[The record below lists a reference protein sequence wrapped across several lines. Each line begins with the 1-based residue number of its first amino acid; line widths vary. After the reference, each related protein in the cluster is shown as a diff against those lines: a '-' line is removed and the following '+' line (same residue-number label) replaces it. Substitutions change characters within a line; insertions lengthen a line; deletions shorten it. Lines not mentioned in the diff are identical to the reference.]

1 MTMHFSINYLL
12 VTLTIVLLATFPIMG
27 GTEILKT
34 TPVVQALSIVLL
46 VIFFLFQKRFDF
58 ISKPVWF
65 FVLFALLTPLLYL
78 IPIPMEIWDKL
89 PGHEIYT
96 QMAQWVNTQQ
106 PEDHI
111 NRTLSLIPYRTEHA
125 FFSMLPPLAIF
136 LTVAAL
142 PEQQKLF
149 IIYFVLAIAAAE
161 ASLAMIQFSTG
172 SEFFYFG
179 IPILKQGIAL
189 GTYPNPDHFV
199 LLMEIAIPLTLALV
213 AYELQHG
220 RKRNDDGSRSMLL
233 YIIYGILIVLFI
245 SAAFFSGSRAGIPLA
260 LLGAYLSYRVFMR
273 IKGRQHQVL
282 SIFIIITI
290 AVILLSFFNLTP
302 VINRFLSN
310 NPFLDGRWAIFSN
323 TWEGIKTFFPLG
335 SGPGTFPD
343 IYRIFQPIEQTG
355 FINHAHNDYLE
366 LLFETGL
373 LGVLFIN
380 VFFYLSIKRW
390 IKVKRFRVRQIHF
403 VRIGAGIS
411 IFVMLLHSILEFNMH
426 DVTNILFF
434 AVLAGIFFNHSKSK
448 VTRKYL

>member
-1 MTMHFSINYLL
+1 MHFSINYLL
-12 VTLTIVLLATFPIMG
+12 ATLTIVLLATFPFMG

-34 TPVVQALSIVLL
+34 TPVVEALSIVLL

-78 IPIPMEIWDKL
+78 IPVSVEVWDKL

-96 QMAQWVNTQQ
+96 QMAQWVSTQQ
-106 PEDHI
+106 SADHI

-125 FFSMLPPLAIF
+125 FFFMLPPLAIF

-149 IIYFVLAIAAAE
+149 IIYFVLAIATAE
-161 ASLAMIQFSTG
+161 ACLAMIQFSTG
-172 SEFFYFG
+172 SDFFYFG
-179 IPILKQGIAL
+179 IPRLKQGIAL

-213 AYELQHG
+213 AHELQHG
-220 RKRNDDGSRSMLL
+220 QKRNDDGSRSMIL
-233 YIIYGILIVLFI
+233 YITYAILIVLFI

-260 LLGAYLSYRVFMR
+260 LLSAYLSYRVFMKVR
-273 IKGRQHQVL
+273 GSQHQVL

-290 AVILLSFFNLTP
+290 ATILLFFFNLTP
-302 VINRFLSN
+302 VINRFLTE
-310 NPFLDGRWAIFSN
+310 NPFVDGRWAIFSN

-355 FINHAHNDYLE
+355 FINHTHNDYLE

-373 LGVLFIN
+373 LGFIFIN
-380 VFFYLSIKRW
+380 VFFYLFIKRW
-390 IKVKRFRVRQIHF
+390 KKVKKIRIRQIHF
-403 VRIGAGIS
+403 LRIATGIS

-426 DVTNILFF
+426 DATNILFF
-434 AVLAGIFFNHSKSK
+434 AVLAGIFFNHSKNK
-448 VTRKYL
+448 TTRKYL